1 MLSPSW
7 SALFRVDIF
16 WGNVGKTHGQLQL
29 GGLFS
34 FLATSALCLFW
45 TVVIAA
51 ATSLST
57 VEGLKSIDFV
67 ADLIDA
73 APFLE
78 PVFVQLAPLIIVVV
92 NILLTVFL
100 RLFSSFEGPISGSAI
115 DASLF
120 TKLGWFMIIQ
130 NFFVVALAGGLLSAY
145 SDLVEDPL
153 SAVDLLA
160 NSLPAQSTLFI
171 QIVVVNVLLG
181 LALELLRVVPIVIA
195 WIRGMFGPGLTSK
208 EKNTAWFGLR
218 PLSDPSPFSH
228 PSVSAWTVLY
238 FMVRSEGIVMN
249 CIFVNKWN

>member
-1 MLSPSW
+1 M
-7 SALFRVDIF
+7 
-16 WGNVGKTHGQLQL
+16 THGQLQL
-29 GGLFS
+29 GRLFS
-34 FLATSALCLFW
+34 FLATAALCLFW
-45 TVVIAA
+45 TVVVAA

-57 VEGLKSIDFV
+57 VEGLKSVDLV

-78 PVFVQLAPLIIVVV
+78 PAFKQLAPLIIVVV

-100 RLFSSFEGPISGSAI
+100 RLFSSFEGLISGSAI

-145 SDLVEDPL
+145 SNLVEDPL

-171 QIVVVNVLLG
+171 QIVVVNVLLS
-181 LALELLRVVPIVIA
+181 LALELLRVAPIVIA

-208 EKNTAWFGLR
+208 EKNTTWFGLR

-228 PSVSAWTVLY
+228 PYVSAWTVLY
-238 FMVRSEGIVMN
+238 FMVRPEGIVMN
-249 CIFVNKWN
+249 

>member
-1 MLSPSW
+1 
-7 SALFRVDIF
+7 LFDVDVF
-16 WGNVGKTHGQLQL
+16 WGNLGNTHGQLQL
-29 GGLFS
+29 GTLFS
-34 FLATSALCLFW
+34 FLATAALCLFW

-57 VEGLKSIDFV
+57 VEGLKSVDFI

-73 APFLE
+73 FPFLE
-78 PVFVQLAPLIIVVV
+78 PVFKQLAPLIIVVV

-100 RLFSSFEGPISGSAI
+100 RLFSSFEGPISGSTI

-120 TKLGWFMIIQ
+120 TKLAWFMIIQ

-145 SDLVEDPL
+145 SNVVEDPY

-195 WIRGMFGPGLTSK
+195 WIRGMFGPGLTPK
-208 EKNTAWFGLR
+208 EKSAAWFGLR

-228 PSVSAWTVLY
+228 PSISAWTVLY
-238 FMVRSEGIVMN
+238 FMVRPEGFVMN
-249 CIFVNKWN
+249 